1 MSDTQNNQLEWQG
14 QHIVDI
20 KLDDLV
26 LWSENP
32 RDPLDEEADNEVIIQ
47 KALGEEPD
55 SPRWQLSKLA
65 KEMGDDYDFSEL
77 PTVVPI
83 ENSNKYRVYDGNRRV
98 ILAIL
103 KSRGITPGS
112 SQIQLPMF
120 PEAIPCNVC
129 TKEIALKHVFR
140 KHNDSGSWMTYERD
154 LFSYKYMQGKKTVLI
169 RIEEFVDGITRF
181 PSLNQRYVKEDVL
194 NDKHMNEFG
203 FDLNRDDYGVSSET
217 FLEFLKLIASEA
229 MPGGSLSTRGLRNDP
244 ITVIPPSLLEK
255 IRGEQQLNENDE
267 DKEDPFAHNGLDA
280 STGEDK
286 KGERNNRSNKNGKHR
301 KTPVTKPTQ
310 YNIFGGTLSLRL
322 GDTNNIYST
331 LDAL

>member
-140 KHNDSGSWMTYERD
+140 KHNDSGSWRGCGRF
-154 LFSYKYMQGKKTVLI
+154 LGPPRR
-169 RIEEFVDGITRF
+169 RIQAFFCTRRG
-181 PSLNQRYVKEDVL
+181 S
-194 NDKHMNEFG
+194 
-203 FDLNRDDYGVSSET
+203 
-217 FLEFLKLIASEA
+217 AS
-229 MPGGSLSTRGLRNDP
+229 P
-244 ITVIPPSLLEK
+244 
-255 IRGEQQLNENDE
+255 
-267 DKEDPFAHNGLDA
+267 A
-280 STGEDK
+280 S
-286 KGERNNRSNKNGKHR
+286 
-301 KTPVTKPTQ
+301 
-310 YNIFGGTLSLRL
+310 
-322 GDTNNIYST
+322 
-331 LDAL
+331 A